1 MSQATKGG
9 FAYLKHA
16 KQTGPTEIVGP
27 PEVQPEP
34 AEIVAPGPPAR
45 EGRIHPVA
53 ADWTPEP
60 VRTAAKQVAKPP
72 REKFTTAIDADIR
85 DAVAVELAKL
95 RRTGLKQTPADL
107 INDLLRKWLLER
119 GASI

>member
-16 KQTGPTEIVGP
+16 KKTGPTAIAEPPDAQPEPTEIVVP
-27 PEVQPEP
+27 D
-34 AEIVAPGPPAR
+34 PPAS

-53 ADWTPEP
+53 DWTPQP
-60 VRTAAKQVAKPP
+60 VATVAKQVGKPP

>member
-16 KQTGPTEIVGP
+16 KQTGATAIAEPL
-27 PEVQPEP
+27 EVQPEP
-34 AEIVAPGPPAR
+34 AEIVLPDPPAR
-45 EGRIHPVA
+45 EGRIHPV

-119 GASI
+119 GATI

>member
-16 KQTGPTEIVGP
+16 KQTGATAIEERLGLQPGPTEVL
-27 PEVQPEP
+27 
-34 AEIVAPGPPAR
+34 APDPPAR
-45 EGRIHPVA
+45 EERIHPVA
-53 ADWTPEP
+53 DWNRQPTEA
-60 VRTAAKQVAKPP
+60 VAKQAARPH

-119 GASI
+119 GAII